1 MVLEDFLSATIG
13 LLIFGKEKAE
23 EFIDMLVEKGEMQR
37 DEAQKLVNRLIEK
50 GKDEKDRLKE
60 QIRQIKVKVDTSWKQ
75 KFVSQEDLER
85 VERKIDELTALIKD
99 KLT

>member
-1 MVLEDFLSATIG
+1 MWEDFLSATIG
-13 LLIFGKEKAE
+13 LLVFSKEKAE

-60 QIRQIKVKVDTSWKQ
+60 QLQQLKEKVDSSWKE
-75 KFVSQEDLER
+75 KFVSREDLER
-85 VERKIDELTALIKD
+85 VERKLDELIALIKD

>member
-1 MVLEDFLSATIG
+1 MWEDFLSATIG
-13 LLIFGKEKAE
+13 LLVFSKEKAE

-60 QIRQIKVKVDTSWKQ
+60 QLQQLKEKVDSSWKE
-75 KFVSQEDLER
+75 KFVSHEDLER
-85 VERKIDELTALIKD
+85 VERKLDELIALIKD